1 MIKKI
6 KNQNGF
12 TPTPEKLILKNKNL
26 FKKNYFTLN
35 KIQKNKQQVWGF
47 TLIEIV
53 IYIAFFSIL
62 TIAAINSIF
71 NILTAYQKG
80 QFKKS
85 AINEANYALKTM
97 LSEIEQSRKIYTQTS
112 SFGTAAGQ
120 LSLETIQNIPI
131 DETYGF
137 EDIYL
142 DNGKIWIKR
151 EKQNAVALTSDK
163 NLVTNLNF
171 IHLDAGTNYESV
183 KITIDIE
190 SREGKPETKARVNL
204 TSTATPRGDY

>member
-1 MIKKI
+1 MIKNKIKKI
-6 KNQNGF
+6 LKEF
-12 TPTPEKLILKNKNL
+12 TPTPEKLNIKNL
-26 FKKNYFTLN
+26 SKKGIFTFN
-35 KIQKNKQQVWGF
+35 KKQKNKEQVWGF

-53 IYIAFFSIL
+53 IYIALFSIL

-80 QFKKS
+80 QYKKS
-85 AINEANYALKTM
+85 AINEANYALKTIIA
-97 LSEIEQSRKIYTQTS
+97 EIEQSRKIYTPTS
-112 SFGTAAGQ
+112 SFGVTNGQ
-120 LSLETIQNIPI
+120 LSLETIQNIPT

-142 DNGKIWIKR
+142 DNGKIWLKR
-151 EKQNAVALTSDK
+151 ENQNAIALTSDK
-163 NLVTNLNF
+163 NLAANLNF

-190 SREGKPETKARVNL
+190 SREGKIETKAKVKL
-204 TSTATPRGDY
+204 TSTATARGDY

>member
-1 MIKKI
+1 MKKI
-6 KNQNGF
+6 NQLS
-12 TPTPEKLILKNKNL
+12 TADHKLQTNK
-26 FKKNYFTLN
+26 
-35 KIQKNKQQVWGF
+35 GF
-47 TLIEIV
+47 TLIEII
-53 IYIAFFSIL
+53 IYIALFSIL
-62 TIAAINSIF
+62 TIATLNSIF

-85 AINEANYALKTM
+85 AINEANYVLKTIVT
-97 LSEIEQSRKIYTQTS
+97 EIEQSKKIYAPTS
-112 SFGTAAGQ
+112 SFAVASGQ
-120 LSLETIQNIPI
+120 LSLETIQNIPT

-142 DNGKIWIKR
+142 DNGKIWLKR
-151 EKQNAVALTSDK
+151 ENQNAIALTSDK

-171 IHLDAGTNYESV
+171 IHLDAGANYESV

-190 SREGKPETKARVNL
+190 SREGKPETKAKVNL